1 MNPFDDNETISLE
14 VIDATLAGEAVY
26 PEHAELAELTLIL
39 AGQRP
44 IPDEDFTRALDEQV
58 ARRFARPSSR
68 TPRQVRWR
76 WLFTPGAALGALAA
90 VVAVVVLAGGSG
102 LGGDGSSASSST
114 ASSAATAGAGPAV
127 PLRASA
133 GKSAGSPAISSASA
147 SGSQA
152 SAPAHA
158 QSSSPAIAS
167 GQNQSPTAVAA
178 PAPTAT
184 GRQIVQS
191 AQLSLSTKPTNVDGV
206 AQQVFDVIAAQN
218 GVVRSSQVT
227 AANNANGYAQF
238 QLSVPSSNLG
248 QTMAALS
255 QLHGANVVSRTDSTR
270 DITQQVGGV
279 GMRLADERALH
290 RALVRKLAAAT
301 TTAEIDG
308 LNAQI
313 GAVEARIARLQTSLR
328 SLHRQVNLSDI
339 SLTINAA
346 MVPGHPVSSG
356 GGFTLGKAA
365 HDAGRVLVVA
375 AGVALIALAVLVPL
389 GIVIAL
395 ALWIAHAVRQRRRE
409 QALDLV

>member
-68 TPRQVRWR
+68 TPRRVRWR

-90 VVAVVVLAGGSG
+90 VVAVIVVAGGIGGSG
-102 LGGDGSSASSST
+102 KSSSSVALGPSASGSRDA
-114 ASSAATAGAGPAV
+114 ASAPAV
-127 PLRASA
+127 AQ
-133 GKSAGSPAISSASA
+133 SSASA
-147 SGSQA
+147 S
-152 SAPAHA
+152 APA
-158 QSSSPAIAS
+158 QR
-167 GQNQSPTAVAA
+167 QSPTAVAA
-178 PAPTAT
+178 PAPTGT

-279 GMRLADERALH
+279 GMRLADARALH

>member
-14 VIDATLAGEAVY
+14 VIDATLAGEAVQ
-26 PEHAELAELTLIL
+26 PEYAELAELTLIL

-44 IPDEDFTRALDEQV
+44 IPQEDFTTALDEQV

-68 TPRQVRWR
+68 TPRRVRWR

-90 VVAVVVLAGGSG
+90 VVAVIVVAGGIAGS
-102 LGGDGSSASSST
+102 DKSSSSAKLGPS
-114 ASSAATAGAGPAV
+114 ASGSRAAASAPAV
-127 PLRASA
+127 AQ
-133 GKSAGSPAISSASA
+133 SSASA
-147 SGSQA
+147 S
-152 SAPAHA
+152 APA
-158 QSSSPAIAS
+158 QR
-167 GQNQSPTAVAA
+167 QSPTAVAAPA

-279 GMRLADERALH
+279 GMRLADARALH
-290 RALVRKLAAAT
+290 RALVRKLASAT

-308 LNAQI
+308 LNGQI

-375 AGVALIALAVLVPL
+375 AGVALVALAVLVPL